1 MGFTKKI
8 VGESEINSIESNL
21 SEIKKFLNADSII
34 FLSNEVK
41 NKFDTYEKKY
51 ITTRGITS

>member
-51 ITTRGITS
+51 IATRGITS

>member
-21 SEIKKFLNADSII
+21 SEIKKFLKADSII

-51 ITTRGITS
+51 NTTRGLAR

>member
-41 NKFDTYEKKY
+41 K
-51 ITTRGITS
+51 

>member
-51 ITTRGITS
+51 ITTRGLTS

>member
-1 MGFTKKI
+1 MSFTKKI

-51 ITTRGITS
+51 IATRGITI

>member
-21 SEIKKFLNADSII
+21 SEIKKFLKADSII

-51 ITTRGITS
+51 NTTRGLTG

>member
-51 ITTRGITS
+51 NTTRGLTS